1 MAQLLSGR
9 EVASAMN
16 DALLIRAGA
25 LAERGILPTLA
36 IVRVGENES
45 DLSYQRGAEKRA
57 QKVGV
62 DVRVIALPEA
72 VAAETL
78 LETIRA
84 LNEDE
89 GVHGV
94 LLLRPLPGHLK
105 DKSQQICNA
114 LRPDKDVD
122 AMTDLSSAGVY
133 QGRPD
138 LGFPPCTP
146 EACMK
151 ILHHYGISCAG
162 KRAVVIG
169 RSLVVGR
176 PLAMMLMAE
185 DATVTLCH
193 SKTPNLPEIARQGD
207 ILVTAAGRLGF
218 VYVGFVR
225 PGQVVLDVSVNWDP
239 EKNGIAGD
247 CVFDEV
253 EPVVSAITPV
263 PGGVGAVT
271 SSVLMDHV
279 ISAAERRTP

>member
-16 DALLIRAGA
+16 DALLARTKA
-25 LAERGILPTLA
+25 LAERGVLPTLA

-45 DLSYQRGAEKRA
+45 DLSYERGAEKRA

-62 DVRVIALPEA
+62 GVRKIALPADVEA
-72 VAAETL
+72 EAL

-84 LNEDE
+84 LNDDDS
-89 GVHGV
+89 VHGV
-94 LLLRPLPGHLK
+94 LLLRPLPEHLK
-105 DKSQQICNA
+105 GESQRICNA

-133 QGRPD
+133 QGRSD

-185 DATVTLCH
+185 DATITLCH
-193 SKTPNLPEIARQGD
+193 SKTPNLPEIARQAD
-207 ILVTAAGRLGF
+207 ILVTAAGRLGSVDESF
-218 VYVGFVR
+218 AR

-247 CVFDEV
+247 CVFAVV

-279 ISAAERRTP
+279 ITAAERRGP

>member
-1 MAQLLSGR
+1 MAQILSGR

-16 DALLIRAGA
+16 DALLTRAGA

-45 DLSYQRGAEKRA
+45 DLSYERGAEKRA

-62 DVRVIALPEA
+62 GIRKLALPGDVGA
-72 VAAETL
+72 DAL
-78 LETIRA
+78 LETIRK
-84 LNEDE
+84 LNDDDS
-89 GVHGV
+89 VHGV
-94 LLLRPLPGHLK
+94 LLLRPLPEQLK
-105 DKSQQICNA
+105 GDSQRICNA

-133 QGRPD
+133 QGRSD

-176 PLAMMLMAE
+176 PLAMMLMGE

-193 SKTPNLPEIARQGD
+193 SKTPKLPEIARQAD

-218 VYVGFVR
+218 VDAGFVR

-247 CVFDEV
+247 CVFDQA

>member
-16 DALLIRAGA
+16 DALLKRATA

-45 DLSYQRGAEKRA
+45 DLSYERGAEKRA
-57 QKVGV
+57 QKVAV
-62 DVRVIALPEA
+62 AVREIALPGN
-72 VAAETL
+72 VKAETL

-105 DKSQQICNA
+105 GDSQRICNA

-133 QGRPD
+133 QGRSD

-151 ILHHYGISCAG
+151 ILHNYGISCAG

-193 SKTPNLPEIARQGD
+193 SKTPNLPEIARQAD
-207 ILVTAAGRLGF
+207 ILVTAAGHLGF
-218 VYVGFVR
+218 VNEDFVR
-225 PGQVVLDVSVNWDP
+225 PGQVVLDVSVNWDS

-247 CVFDEV
+247 CVFDAV
-253 EPVVSAITPV
+253 EPVAAAITPV

-271 SSVLMDHV
+271 SSVLMEHV
-279 ISAAERRTP
+279 ITAAERRAP

>member
-1 MAQLLSGR
+1 MAQILSGR

-16 DALLIRAGA
+16 DALLTRAGA

-45 DLSYQRGAEKRA
+45 DLSYERGAEKRA

-62 DVRVIALPEA
+62 GIRKLALPGDVGAEA
-72 VAAETL
+72 L

-84 LNEDE
+84 LNDDDS
-89 GVHGV
+89 VHGV
-94 LLLRPLPGHLK
+94 LLLRPLPEQLK
-105 DKSQQICNA
+105 EDSQRICNA

-133 QGRPD
+133 QGRSD

-176 PLAMMLMAE
+176 PLAMMLMGE

-193 SKTPNLPEIARQGD
+193 SKTPNLPEIARQAD

-218 VYVGFVR
+218 VDAGFVR

-247 CVFDEV
+247 CVFDQA

>member
-16 DALLIRAGA
+16 DALLARTKA
-25 LAERGILPTLA
+25 LAEGGILPTLA

-45 DLSYQRGAEKRA
+45 DLSYERGAEKRA

-62 DVRVIALPEA
+62 AVRKIALPGDVEA
-72 VAAETL
+72 EAL

-84 LNEDE
+84 LNDDDS
-89 GVHGV
+89 VHGV

-105 DKSQQICNA
+105 GDSQRICNA

-133 QGRPD
+133 QGRAD

-185 DATVTLCH
+185 DATITLCH
-193 SKTPNLPEIARQGD
+193 SKTPNLPEITRQAD

-218 VYVGFVR
+218 LEEAFVS

-247 CVFDEV
+247 CVFAQV
-253 EPVVSAITPV
+253 EPVVTAITPV

-279 ISAAERRTP
+279 ITAAERRTP

>member
-1 MAQLLSGR
+1 MAQILSGR

-16 DALLIRAGA
+16 DALLTRAGA

-45 DLSYQRGAEKRA
+45 DLSYERGAEKRA

-62 DVRVIALPEA
+62 GIRKLALPGDVGAEA
-72 VAAETL
+72 L
-78 LETIRA
+78 LETIRK
-84 LNEDE
+84 LNDDDS
-89 GVHGV
+89 VHGV
-94 LLLRPLPGHLK
+94 LLLRPLPEQLK
-105 DKSQQICNA
+105 GDSQRICNA

-133 QGRPD
+133 QGRSD

-176 PLAMMLMAE
+176 PLAMMLMGE

-193 SKTPNLPEIARQGD
+193 SKTPNLPEIARQAD

-218 VYVGFVR
+218 VDAGFVR

-247 CVFDEV
+247 CVFDQA

>member
-16 DALLIRAGA
+16 DALLARTKA
-25 LAERGILPTLA
+25 LAEQGILPTLA

-45 DLSYQRGAEKRA
+45 DLSYERGAEKRA

-62 DVRVIALPEA
+62 EIRKIARPVDVEA
-72 VAAETL
+72 EAL
-78 LETIRA
+78 LETIRQ
-84 LNEDE
+84 LNDDDS
-89 GVHGV
+89 VHGV

-105 DKSQQICNA
+105 GDSQRICNA

-133 QGRPD
+133 QGRSD

-146 EACMK
+146 EACMR

-162 KRAVVIG
+162 KRAVVMG

-176 PLAMMLMAE
+176 PLAMMLMGE

-193 SKTPNLPEIARQGD
+193 SKTPNLPEIARQAD

-218 VYVGFVR
+218 VKEDFVR
-225 PGQVVLDVSVNWDP
+225 PGQVVLDVSVNWDS

-247 CVFDEV
+247 CIFAQV
-253 EPVVSAITPV
+253 EPVVTAITPV

-279 ISAAERRTP
+279 ITAAERRAP

>member
-218 VYVGFVR
+218 VYAGFVR

>member
-16 DALLIRAGA
+16 DALLARTTA
-25 LAERGILPTLA
+25 LAEQGIHPTLA

-62 DVRVIALPEA
+62 DVRVIALPED
-72 VAAETL
+72 VAAEDL
-78 LETIRA
+78 LETIRT
-84 LNEDE
+84 LNDDD

-146 EACMK
+146 EACMR

-218 VYVGFVR
+218 VTEEFVR

-239 EKNGIAGD
+239 EKNGITGD
-247 CVFDEV
+247 CVFAGV

-279 ISAAERRTP
+279 ITAAERRTP

>member
-16 DALLIRAGA
+16 DALLARTKA
-25 LAERGILPTLA
+25 LAEGGILPTLA

-45 DLSYQRGAEKRA
+45 DLSYERGAEKRA

-62 DVRVIALPEA
+62 AVRKIALPGDVEA
-72 VAAETL
+72 EAL

-84 LNEDE
+84 LNDDDS
-89 GVHGV
+89 VHGV

-105 DKSQQICNA
+105 GDSQRICNA

-133 QGRPD
+133 QGRAD

-185 DATVTLCH
+185 DATITLCH
-193 SKTPNLPEIARQGD
+193 SKTPNLPEITRQAD

-218 VYVGFVR
+218 LEEAFVS
-225 PGQVVLDVSVNWDP
+225 PGQVVLDVSVNWDT

-247 CVFDEV
+247 CVFAQV
-253 EPVVSAITPV
+253 EPVVTAITPV

-279 ISAAERRTP
+279 ITAAERRTP

>member
-1 MAQLLSGR
+1 MAQILSGR

-16 DALLIRAGA
+16 DALLTRAGA

-45 DLSYQRGAEKRA
+45 DLSYKRGAEKRA

-89 GVHGV
+89 GIHGV

-133 QGRPD
+133 QGRSD

-218 VYVGFVR
+218 VDAGFVR

-279 ISAAERRTP
+279 ITAAERSAL

>member
-1 MAQLLSGR
+1 MAQILSGR

-16 DALLIRAGA
+16 DALLTRAGA

-45 DLSYQRGAEKRA
+45 DLSYERGAEKRA

-89 GVHGV
+89 GIHGV

-138 LGFPPCTP
+138 LGSPPCTP

-218 VYVGFVR
+218 VDAGFVR

-279 ISAAERRTP
+279 ITAAERSAL

>member
-1 MAQLLSGR
+1 MAQILSGR

-16 DALLIRAGA
+16 DALLTRAGA

-89 GVHGV
+89 GIHGV

-218 VYVGFVR
+218 VDAGFVR

-279 ISAAERRTP
+279 ITAAERSAL

>member
-1 MAQLLSGR
+1 MAQILSGR

-16 DALLIRAGA
+16 DALLTRAGA

-45 DLSYQRGAEKRA
+45 DLSYERGAEKRA

-62 DVRVIALPEA
+62 GIRKLALPGD
-72 VAAETL
+72 VGAETL
-78 LETIRA
+78 LETIRT
-84 LNEDE
+84 LNDDDS
-89 GVHGV
+89 VHGV
-94 LLLRPLPGHLK
+94 LLLRPLPEQLK
-105 DKSQQICNA
+105 GDSQRICNA

-133 QGRPD
+133 QGRSD

-151 ILHHYGISCAG
+151 ILHHYVISCAG

-193 SKTPNLPEIARQGD
+193 SKTPNLPELARQAD

-218 VYVGFVR
+218 VDAGFVR

-247 CVFDEV
+247 CVFDQA

-271 SSVLMDHV
+271 SSVLMEHV
-279 ISAAERRTP
+279 ITAAERRGL

>member
-16 DALLIRAGA
+16 DALLTRAGA

-122 AMTDLSSAGVY
+122 AMTDLSSAGIY

-218 VYVGFVR
+218 IDAGFVR

-279 ISAAERRTP
+279 ITAAERSAL

>member
-1 MAQLLSGR
+1 MAQILSGR

-16 DALLIRAGA
+16 DALLTRAGA

-45 DLSYQRGAEKRA
+45 DLSYERGAEKRA

-62 DVRVIALPEA
+62 GIRKIPLPGDVK
-72 VAAETL
+72 AETL
-78 LETIRA
+78 LETIRK
-84 LNEDE
+84 LNDDDS
-89 GVHGV
+89 VHGV
-94 LLLRPLPGHLK
+94 LLLRPLPEQLK
-105 DKSQQICNA
+105 GDSQRICNA

-133 QGRPD
+133 QGRSD

-176 PLAMMLMAE
+176 PLAMMLMGE

-193 SKTPNLPEIARQGD
+193 SKTPDLPELARQAD

-218 VYVGFVR
+218 VDENFVR

-253 EPVVSAITPV
+253 EPVVAAITPV

>member
-16 DALLIRAGA
+16 DALLARTTA

-45 DLSYQRGAEKRA
+45 DLSYERGAEKRA

-62 DVRVIALPEA
+62 DIRKIALPGDVEA
-72 VAAETL
+72 EAL

-84 LNEDE
+84 LNDDDS
-89 GVHGV
+89 VHGV

-105 DKSQQICNA
+105 GDSQRICNA
-114 LRPDKDVD
+114 LKPGKDVD

-133 QGRPD
+133 QGRAD

-176 PLAMMLMAE
+176 PLAMMLMGE
-185 DATVTLCH
+185 DATITLCH

-218 VYVGFVR
+218 VDAGFVR

-239 EKNGIAGD
+239 EKNAIAGD
-247 CVFDEV
+247 CVFAGV
-253 EPVVSAITPV
+253 EPVVTAITPV

-279 ISAAERRTP
+279 ITAAERRGP

>member
-1 MAQLLSGR
+1 MAQILSGR

-16 DALLIRAGA
+16 DALLTRAGA

-62 DVRVIALPEA
+62 DVQVIALPEA

-89 GVHGV
+89 GIHGV

-185 DATVTLCH
+185 DATVALCH

-218 VYVGFVR
+218 VDAGFAR

-279 ISAAERRTP
+279 ITAAERSAL

>member
-1 MAQLLSGR
+1 MAQILSGR

-16 DALLIRAGA
+16 DALLTRAGA

-45 DLSYQRGAEKRA
+45 DLSYERGAEKRA

-62 DVRVIALPEA
+62 GIRKLALPGDVGAEA
-72 VAAETL
+72 L
-78 LETIRA
+78 LETIRK
-84 LNEDE
+84 LNDDDS
-89 GVHGV
+89 VHGV
-94 LLLRPLPGHLK
+94 LLLRPLPEQLK
-105 DKSQQICNA
+105 GDSQRICNA

-176 PLAMMLMAE
+176 PLAMMLMGE

-193 SKTPNLPEIARQGD
+193 SKTPNLPEIARQAD

-218 VYVGFVR
+218 VDAGFVR

-247 CVFDEV
+247 CAFDQA

>member
-1 MAQLLSGR
+1 
-9 EVASAMN
+9 
-16 DALLIRAGA
+16 
-25 LAERGILPTLA
+25 
-36 IVRVGENES
+36 
-45 DLSYQRGAEKRA
+45 
-57 QKVGV
+57 
-62 DVRVIALPEA
+62 
-72 VAAETL
+72 
-78 LETIRA
+78 
-84 LNEDE
+84 
-89 GVHGV
+89 
-94 LLLRPLPGHLK
+94 
-105 DKSQQICNA
+105 
-114 LRPDKDVD
+114 
-122 AMTDLSSAGVY
+122 
-133 QGRPD
+133 
-138 LGFPPCTP
+138 
-146 EACMK
+146 MK

-193 SKTPNLPEIARQGD
+193 SKTPNLPEIARQAD

-218 VYVGFVR
+218 VDADFVR

-247 CVFDEV
+247 CVFDQA

-271 SSVLMDHV
+271 SSALMDHV

>member
-1 MAQLLSGR
+1 MAQILSGR

-16 DALLIRAGA
+16 DALLTRAGA
-25 LAERGILPTLA
+25 LAEQGILPTLA

-62 DVRVIALPEA
+62 DVRVIALPED
-72 VAAETL
+72 VAAEDL
-78 LETIRA
+78 LETIRT
-84 LNEDE
+84 LNDDD

-146 EACMK
+146 EACMR

-218 VYVGFVR
+218 VTEEFVR

-239 EKNGIAGD
+239 EKNGITGD
-247 CVFDEV
+247 CVFAGV

-279 ISAAERRTP
+279 ITAAERRTP

>member
-1 MAQLLSGR
+1 MAQILSGR

-16 DALLIRAGA
+16 DALLTRAGA

-89 GVHGV
+89 GIHGV

-133 QGRPD
+133 QGRSD

-218 VYVGFVR
+218 VDAGFVR

-279 ISAAERRTP
+279 ITAAERSAL

>member
-1 MAQLLSGR
+1 MAQILSGR

-16 DALLIRAGA
+16 DALLIRAKTLG
-25 LAERGILPTLA
+25 ERDILPTLA

-45 DLSYQRGAEKRA
+45 DLSYERGAEKRA

-62 DVRVIALPEA
+62 EIRKIALPGDVEA
-72 VAAETL
+72 EVL

-84 LNEDE
+84 LNDDD

-94 LLLRPLPGHLK
+94 LLLRPLPEHLRA
-105 DKSQQICNA
+105 DSQQICNA

-133 QGRPD
+133 QGRQD

-146 EACMK
+146 EACMR

-193 SKTPNLPEIARQGD
+193 SKTPNLPEIARQAD
-207 ILVTAAGRLGF
+207 ILVTAAGHLGF
-218 VYVGFVR
+218 VKEDFVR

-247 CVFDEV
+247 CVFAGV

-271 SSVLMDHV
+271 SSVLMEHV
-279 ISAAERRTP
+279 VSAAERRAP

>member
-1 MAQLLSGR
+1 MAQILSGR

-16 DALLIRAGA
+16 DALLARTTA
-25 LAERGILPTLA
+25 LAEQGIHPTLA

-62 DVRVIALPEA
+62 DVRVIALPED
-72 VAAETL
+72 VAAEDL
-78 LETIRA
+78 LETIRT
-84 LNEDE
+84 LNDDD

-146 EACMK
+146 EACMR

-218 VYVGFVR
+218 VTEEFVR

-247 CVFDEV
+247 CVFDEA

>member
-1 MAQLLSGR
+1 MAQILSGR

-16 DALLIRAGA
+16 DALLTRAGA

-89 GVHGV
+89 GIHGV

-133 QGRPD
+133 QGRSD

-193 SKTPNLPEIARQGD
+193 SKTPNLPELARQAD

-218 VYVGFVR
+218 VDADFVR

-247 CVFDEV
+247 CVFDQA

-271 SSVLMDHV
+271 SSALMDHV

>member
-1 MAQLLSGR
+1 MAQILSGR

-16 DALLIRAGA
+16 DALLTRAGA

-45 DLSYQRGAEKRA
+45 DLSYERGAEKRA

-89 GVHGV
+89 GIHGV

-218 VYVGFVR
+218 VDAGFVR

-279 ISAAERRTP
+279 ITAAERSAL

>member
-1 MAQLLSGR
+1 MAQILSGR
-9 EVASAMN
+9 AVASAMN
-16 DALLIRAGA
+16 DALLTRAGA

-45 DLSYQRGAEKRA
+45 DLSYERGAEKRA

-62 DVRVIALPEA
+62 GIRKLALPGD
-72 VAAETL
+72 VKAETL
-78 LETIRA
+78 LETIRK
-84 LNEDE
+84 LNDDDS
-89 GVHGV
+89 VHGV
-94 LLLRPLPGHLK
+94 LLLRPLPEQLK
-105 DKSQQICNA
+105 GDSQRICNA

-133 QGRPD
+133 QGRSD

-193 SKTPNLPEIARQGD
+193 SKTPNLPEIARQAD

-218 VYVGFVR
+218 VDAGFVR

-247 CVFDEV
+247 CVFDQA

-271 SSVLMDHV
+271 SSALMDHV

>member
-1 MAQLLSGR
+1 MAQILSGR

-16 DALLIRAGA
+16 DALLTRAGA
-25 LAERGILPTLA
+25 LAERGILPTLT

-45 DLSYQRGAEKRA
+45 DLSYERGAEKRA

-62 DVRVIALPEA
+62 GIRKLALPGDVGAEA
-72 VAAETL
+72 L
-78 LETIRA
+78 LETIRK
-84 LNEDE
+84 LNDDDS
-89 GVHGV
+89 VHGV
-94 LLLRPLPGHLK
+94 LLLRPLPEQLK
-105 DKSQQICNA
+105 GDSQRICNA

-133 QGRPD
+133 QGRSD

-176 PLAMMLMAE
+176 PLAMMLMGE

-193 SKTPNLPEIARQGD
+193 SKTPNLPEIARQAD

-218 VYVGFVR
+218 VDAGSVR
-225 PGQVVLDVSVNWDP
+225 PGQVVLDVSVNWDS

-247 CVFDEV
+247 CVFDTV

-271 SSVLMDHV
+271 SSVLMEHV
-279 ISAAERRTP
+279 ITAAERRGL

>member
-1 MAQLLSGR
+1 MAQILSGR

-16 DALLIRAGA
+16 DALLTRAGA

-45 DLSYQRGAEKRA
+45 DLSYERGAEKRA

-62 DVRVIALPEA
+62 EIRKIALPRDVEA
-72 VAAETL
+72 EAL

-84 LNEDE
+84 LNDDD

-94 LLLRPLPGHLK
+94 LLLRPLPGQLK
-105 DKSQQICNA
+105 GVSEKICNA

-133 QGRPD
+133 QGRSD

-151 ILHHYGISCAG
+151 ILHHYGSSCAE
-162 KRAVVIG
+162 KRGVVIG

-193 SKTPNLPEIARQGD
+193 SKTPNLPEIARQAD
-207 ILVTAAGRLGF
+207 ILVTAAGHLGF
-218 VYVGFVR
+218 VNEDFVR
-225 PGQVVLDVSVNWDP
+225 PGQVVLDVSVNWDS

-247 CVFDEV
+247 CVFDQV
-253 EPVVSAITPV
+253 EPVVAAITPV

-279 ISAAERRTP
+279 ITAAERRAP

>member
-1 MAQLLSGR
+1 MAQILSGR

-16 DALLIRAGA
+16 DALLARTRA
-25 LAERGILPTLA
+25 LAEGGILPTLA

-45 DLSYQRGAEKRA
+45 DLSYERGAEKRG

-62 DVRVIALPEA
+62 EIRKITLPRDVEA
-72 VAAETL
+72 EAL
-78 LETIRA
+78 LEAIRA
-84 LNEDE
+84 LNEDDS
-89 GVHGV
+89 VHGV
-94 LLLRPLPGHLK
+94 LLLRPLPEHLRG
-105 DKSQQICNA
+105 DSQRICNA

-176 PLAMMLMAE
+176 PMAMMLMAE

-193 SKTPNLPEIARQGD
+193 SKTPNLPEIARQAD

-218 VYVGFVR
+218 VDTDFVC

-247 CVFDEV
+247 CLFSQV
-253 EPVVSAITPV
+253 EPVVTAITPV

-271 SSVLMDHV
+271 SSVLMEHV
-279 ISAAERRTP
+279 ITAAERRGL

>member
-1 MAQLLSGR
+1 MAQILSGR

-16 DALLIRAGA
+16 DALLTRAGA

-45 DLSYQRGAEKRA
+45 DLSYERGAEKRA

-62 DVRVIALPEA
+62 GIRKLALPGD
-72 VAAETL
+72 VGAETL
-78 LETIRA
+78 LETIRT
-84 LNEDE
+84 LNDDDS
-89 GVHGV
+89 VHGV
-94 LLLRPLPGHLK
+94 LLLRPLPEQLK
-105 DKSQQICNA
+105 GDSQRICNA

-133 QGRPD
+133 QGRSD

-176 PLAMMLMAE
+176 PLAMMLMGE

-193 SKTPNLPEIARQGD
+193 SKTPKLPEIARQAD

-218 VYVGFVR
+218 VDAGFVR

-247 CVFDEV
+247 CVFDQA

-279 ISAAERRTP
+279 ISAAERRGL

>member
-9 EVASAMN
+9 EVASSMN
-16 DALLIRAGA
+16 DALLARTTA
-25 LAERGILPTLA
+25 LAEQGIHPTLA

-62 DVRVIALPEA
+62 DVRVIALPED
-72 VAAETL
+72 VAAEDL
-78 LETIRA
+78 LETIRT
-84 LNEDE
+84 LNDDD

-146 EACMK
+146 EACMR

-218 VYVGFVR
+218 VTEEFVR

-239 EKNGIAGD
+239 EKNGITGD
-247 CVFDEV
+247 CVFAGV

-279 ISAAERRTP
+279 ITAAERRTP

>member
-1 MAQLLSGR
+1 MAQILSGR

-16 DALLIRAGA
+16 DALLTRAGA

-45 DLSYQRGAEKRA
+45 DLSYERGAEKRA

-89 GVHGV
+89 GIHGV

-193 SKTPNLPEIARQGD
+193 SKTPNLPEIARQAD

-218 VYVGFVR
+218 VDAGFVC
-225 PGQVVLDVSVNWDP
+225 PGQVVLDVSINWDP

-247 CVFDEV
+247 CVFDQA

-271 SSVLMDHV
+271 SSVLMEHV
-279 ISAAERRTP
+279 ITAAERRGL

>member
-16 DALLIRAGA
+16 DALLTRAGA

-218 VYVGFVR
+218 VYAGFVR

>member
-1 MAQLLSGR
+1 MAQILSGR

-16 DALLIRAGA
+16 DALLTRAGA

-45 DLSYQRGAEKRA
+45 DLSYERGAEKRA

-62 DVRVIALPEA
+62 DVRLIALPEA

-89 GVHGV
+89 GIHGV

-218 VYVGFVR
+218 VDAGFVR

-279 ISAAERRTP
+279 ITAAERSAL

>member
-16 DALLIRAGA
+16 DALLARTKA
-25 LAERGILPTLA
+25 LAEQGILPTLA

-45 DLSYQRGAEKRA
+45 DLSYERGAEKRA

-62 DVRVIALPEA
+62 AVRKVALPGDVEA
-72 VAAETL
+72 EVL

-84 LNEDE
+84 LNDDDS
-89 GVHGV
+89 VHGV

-105 DKSQQICNA
+105 GDSQRICNA
-114 LRPDKDVD
+114 LKPGKDVD

-133 QGRPD
+133 QGRAD

-176 PLAMMLMAE
+176 PLAMMLMGE
-185 DATVTLCH
+185 DATITLCH
-193 SKTPNLPEIARQGD
+193 SKTPNLPEIARQAD
-207 ILVTAAGRLGF
+207 ILVTSAGRLGF
-218 VYVGFVR
+218 VKENFVR

-239 EKNGIAGD
+239 EKNAIAGD
-247 CVFDEV
+247 CVFAQV

-279 ISAAERRTP
+279 ITAAERRTP

>member
-94 LLLRPLPGHLK
+94 LLLRPLQGHLK

-218 VYVGFVR
+218 VYAGFVR